1 MLRSASNRRQG
12 YVSSAA
18 SMTTAALTLV
28 ITIGAAA
35 WGIAAG
41 GTLHGAAPDPV
52 TASAPA
58 AEFSS
63 ARALNHIR
71 IVAREPHPMGSPA
84 NAAVRDYLVS
94 ELSRLRLT
102 PHVQR
107 ATAAYY
113 PVPGNVQAGT
123 SENVLARLRGTN
135 GDGKSFLIAAHY
147 DSVPTSPGATD
158 NGAGVAAL
166 LETLRAL
173 KAGPVLRNDVIF
185 LFTDGEERGLLG
197 ARAFLDQHPWAQHVG
212 VVLNLDTRGNPGPAL
227 MLATN
232 DESGW
237 LVDEFAKAAPYPM
250 TTSDAVA
257 SFRRSG
263 GNSDLSVFLDAGLAG
278 LQVSTTGGVSH
289 YHGALDNVDE
299 LDERS
304 LQHLGSYALALTRQ
318 FGSVSLEQTRAP
330 DAVYFNVSKFL
341 VQYSQAWVIPLT
353 VFTFVLAAGVVA
365 LGLRR
370 RHLRLGGMG
379 LGFVALPVAMAGA
392 ALVAHLTWTLM
403 LRLHADGI
411 WAFEYRPAI
420 IWIGL
425 ASLTVALTAT
435 LYGVLG
441 SRVRVLDLAV
451 GALLWWLILAV
462 VTSVVFPPITYFFTW
477 PLVFSLLGLGM
488 VFASKESGRPA
499 WLSFAVLLITG
510 IPAAFLAASGV
521 YGITMTRELLLPY
534 VAPMFAAGIVL
545 MLGLLVPHIGLVG
558 QVRRWI
564 LPVAAALLA
573 LAVLLAGGLRAGF
586 DAQHPRPD
594 TVLYALN
601 LDTGQAIWESPD
613 DEPDAWSSQFFG
625 ANPEKS
631 SVAEY
636 FGDPDPR
643 LHSPAPT
650 ASLPGPKVQ
659 LLDISTANG
668 VRSLRLHA
676 SGPAGANFIMVQ
688 AGSEVTG
695 VAIDGKPV
703 PNRPV
708 QKGSGSSIW
717 TLNFW
722 NPPKRGIDL
731 TLHVPV
737 SGDPATIEQDSSTVV
752 SKSFTFPT
760 SGR

>member
-18 SMTTAALTLV
+18 SVTTAALTLV

-52 TASAPA
+52 PASAPA

-71 IVAREPHPMGSPA
+71 VVAREPHPMGSPA

-94 ELSRLRLT
+94 ELSRLGLT
-102 PHVQR
+102 AQVQR

-113 PVPGNVQAGT
+113 PLPGIVQAGT
-123 SENVLARLRGTN
+123 SENVVARLRGTN

-173 KAGPVLRNDVIF
+173 KAGPALRNDVIF
-185 LFTDGEERGLLG
+185 LFTDGEERGLIG
-197 ARAFLDQHPWAQHVG
+197 ARAFVDQHPWAGDIG
-212 VVLNLDTRGNPGPAL
+212 VVLNLDTRGNTGPAV

-237 LVDEFAKAAPYPM
+237 VVDQFAKAAPYPM

-330 DAVYFNVSKFL
+330 DAVYFNVSRFL
-341 VQYSQAWVIPLT
+341 VHYSQAWVIPLT
-353 VFTFVLAAGVVA
+353 VFTFGLAAGVVA

-379 LGFVALPVAMAGA
+379 LGFLALPVAMAGA

-403 LRLHADGI
+403 LRLHPDGI

-462 VTSVVFPPITYFFTW
+462 LTSVVFPPITYLFTW
-477 PLVFSLLGLGM
+477 PLVFSLLGLGT
-488 VFASKESGRPA
+488 VFGRKESGRPG

-521 YGITMTRELLLPY
+521 YGMTMTRELLLPY
-534 VAPMFAAGIVL
+534 VAPMFA
-545 MLGLLVPHIGLVG
+545 
-558 QVRRWI
+558 
-564 LPVAAALLA
+564 
-573 LAVLLAGGLRAGF
+573 AGF

-636 FGDPDPR
+636 LGDPDPR

-650 ASLPGPKVQ
+650 ASLPGPKVR

-703 PNRPV
+703 PNQPV

-722 NPPKRGIDL
+722 NPPKRGVDL
-731 TLHVPV
+731 TLDVAVSGPV
-737 SGDPATIEQDSSTVV
+737 RVTARVATPGLPALPGTVYRDRPSDTMPISGDPSGIEQDASTVV

-760 SGR
+760 SGG